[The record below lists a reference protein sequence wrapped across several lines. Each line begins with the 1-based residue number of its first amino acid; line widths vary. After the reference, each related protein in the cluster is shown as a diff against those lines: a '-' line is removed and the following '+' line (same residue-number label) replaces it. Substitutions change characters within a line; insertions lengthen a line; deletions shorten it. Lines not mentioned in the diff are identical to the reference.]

1 MKFIIFAFTA
11 GLASLAFVSAADTFS
26 SSTSSTS
33 TSAFPASTDAS
44 AYLVNVLGGATPTWA
59 TGAYATSLATALY
72 SIQTSFADRSDHTT
86 IISALWSAASAG
98 HVSGAVAS
106 LHQGEVPLAIT
117 SQAWFTSNV
126 PAALQTEVVSYASEW
141 EHAIESV
148 GEKAT
153 ASQNAAG
160 PRCTGMAVAGVAF
173 GVAAFAAAV

>member
-1 MKFIIFAFTA
+1 MKSIIFTITT
-11 GLASLAFVSAADTFS
+11 GLTSLAFASAAFT

-33 TSAFPASTDAS
+33 TSSFPASTDAS
-44 AYLVNVLGGATPTWA
+44 AYLRNVLGGTTPTWA

-86 IISALWSAASAG
+86 IVSALYSAASAG
-98 HVSGAVAS
+98 HVPGAVAS

-117 SQAWFTSNV
+117 SEGWFTSNV

-148 GEKAT
+148 GAKAT
-153 ASQNAAG
+153 ATQNAAG